1 MIRTGG
7 VTDGVADGDGR
18 GLPAAERAISAPTL
32 PTADGDCVAEL
43 AADHA
48 MTVAATTPAA
58 MAIAVTRTGMRIRFI
73 PYRR

>member
-1 MIRTGG
+1 
-7 VTDGVADGDGR
+7 
-18 GLPAAERAISAPTL
+18 
-32 PTADGDCVAEL
+32 
-43 AADHA
+43 

>member
-32 PTADGDCVAEL
+32 PTAGGSFLIVGKYFA
-43 AADHA
+43 
-48 MTVAATTPAA
+48 
-58 MAIAVTRTGMRIRFI
+58 
-73 PYRR
+73 